1 MTENETIIAQ
11 TKKWITDVV
20 IGCNFC
26 PFAPKVLK
34 QKTIHYVVEKSD
46 QIKETLTSLLN
57 QCVYLDDNQN
67 IETTLLILPGSYQNF
82 DDYLRLVS
90 QAERLIKKKG
100 YEGIYQVASF
110 HPLYVFADS
119 AVNDPANFTN
129 RSPYPMLHILREEG
143 IEEAL
148 LNYPHPEK
156 IPENNVKFAR
166 EKGYDYMKN
175 LRDDCLKI

>member
-1 MTENETIIAQ
+1 MTENEMIIAQ

-26 PFAPKVLK
+26 PFAPQVFK
-34 QKTIHYVVEKSD
+34 QETIHYEVEKSS
-46 QIKETLTSLLN
+46 QTKETLTSFLN
-57 QCVYLDDNQN
+57 QCLHLDKNKN
-67 IETTLLILPGSYQNF
+67 IETTLLILPDSYQNF
-82 DDYLRLVS
+82 DDYLQLVL
-90 QAERLIKKKG
+90 QAERLIKKKK

-110 HPLYVFADS
+110 HPLYCFADS
-119 AVNDPANFTN
+119 EMKDPANFTN

-148 LNYPHPEK
+148 LNYSHPEK
-156 IPENNVKFAR
+156 IPENNIKFAR

>member
-11 TKKWITDVV
+11 TKKWIANVV

-26 PFAPKVLK
+26 PFAPQVFK
-34 QKTIHYVVEKSD
+34 QGTIHYEVEKSP
-46 QIKETLTSLLN
+46 QTKETLTSFLN

-67 IETTLLILPGSYQNF
+67 IETALLILPGSYQNF
-82 DDYLRLVS
+82 DDYLQLIS
-90 QAERLIKKKG
+90 QAERLMKKKG

-110 HPLYVFADS
+110 HPFYYFANS
-119 AVNDPANFTN
+119 ALDDPANFTN
-129 RSPYPMLHILREEG
+129 RSPYRMLHILREDG

-148 LNYPHPEK
+148 LNYSHPEN
-156 IPENNVKFAR
+156 IPENNIKFAR

-175 LRDDCLKI
+175 FRDDCLKI

>member
-26 PFAPKVLK
+26 PFAPKALK
-34 QKTIHYVVEKSD
+34 QEAIHYLVEKSGE
-46 QIKETLTSLLN
+46 IKETLSSFLN
-57 QCVYLDDNQN
+57 QCIYLDDHKN
-67 IETTLLILPGSYQNF
+67 IETTLLILPGSYPNF
-82 DDYLRLVS
+82 EDYLQLVS

-110 HPLYVFADS
+110 HPLYCFAKS
-119 AVNDPANFTN
+119 PVNDPANFTN

-148 LNYPHPEK
+148 LNYSHPEK
-156 IPENNVKFAR
+156 IPENNIKFVR